1 VEKKK
6 YTCEPEWFLGSSKIT
21 NYVPLEILGTIFT
34 KGHNCYNL
42 IKHRVSKH
50 KLYFYSLSESGMT
63 YPVVAPGVKLH
74 LWKSV
79 CVTVLMYVT
88 GVGRLKFISF

>member
-1 VEKKK
+1 VGKKK

-34 KGHNCYNL
+34 KGHDCYNL
-42 IKHRVSKH
+42 IKHRVSKR
-50 KLYFYSLSESGMT
+50 KLYFYSLSESRMT
-63 YPVVAPGVKLH
+63 YAVVVPNVKLY

-79 CVTVLMYVT
+79 CFTVLRYVT
-88 GVGRLKFISF
+88 GVRRLKFISF